1 MREADGLEMKTES
14 GLLVEGAMGTVA
26 NNYFQGALEER
37 KRLLS
42 AAIAETAAD
51 DRLTSLLGEVDAAL
65 RRLAA
70 GTFGLCEECHDTVEQ
85 DRLIADPLVRFC
97 LDHLTVKERRELEAD
112 LEQAGELQR
121 SLLPARDRRAAGWH
135 VHYHY
140 QPAGPVSGDYCDVI
154 LEEGGNGGVFFLV
167 GDVAGKG
174 VSACLLMTQLHGMF
188 RSLISVRMP
197 LADLLGAANR
207 LLCETATAGQY
218 ATLVCGRS
226 GVDGDVEIASAG
238 HLPVWVG
245 GAGGSR
251 AISATGLPLGLFRSS
266 TYTTEKFRASAGE
279 SVVVYTDGLTE
290 ARDLQGN
297 EYGGG
302 RVCDFLKGRHALAP
316 EALSAAFLA
325 DLRGFCG
332 GRGLTDD
339 LTLMVVRREA

>member
-1 MREADGLEMKTES
+1 MA
-14 GLLVEGAMGTVA
+14 TVA

-37 KRLLS
+37 KRLL
-42 AAIAETAAD
+42 AAAMRGAAPD
-51 DRLTSLLGEVDAAL
+51 DGLTFLLTEVDAAL
-65 RRLAA
+65 GRLAA
-70 GTFGLCEECHDTVEQ
+70 GTYGLCEECHETVEQ
-85 DRLIADPLVRFC
+85 ERLIADPLVRFC
-97 LDHLTVKERRELEAD
+97 LDHLTAKERRALEAD
-112 LEQAGELQR
+112 LEQAAGLQR
-121 SLLPARDRRAAGWH
+121 SLLPARDSRAAGWH

-140 QPAGPVSGDYCDVI
+140 RPAGPVSGDYCDVI
-154 LEEGGNGGVFFLV
+154 LENGGDGGVFFLV

-197 LADLLGAANR
+197 LAELLGAANR

-226 GVDGDVEIASAG
+226 GVDGEVEIASAG

-245 GAGGSR
+245 CSGGLR
-251 AISATGLPLGLFRSS
+251 AIGATGLPLGLFRSS
-266 TYTTEKFRASAGE
+266 TYTTEKFRASAGYTM
-279 SVVVYTDGLTE
+279 VVYTDGLSE
-290 ARDLQGN
+290 ARDLDGN
-297 EYGGG
+297 EYGGL
-302 RVCDFLKGRHALAP
+302 RVNEFLEGRHQLAP
-316 EALSAAFLA
+316 EALTGAFLE

>member
-1 MREADGLEMKTES
+1 MSADS
-14 GLLVEGAMGTVA
+14 GSLVEGAMATVA

-37 KRLLS
+37 KKLLS
-42 AAIAETAAD
+42 AAISGTAAD
-51 DRLTSLLGEVDAAL
+51 ERLVSLLSEVDAAL

-70 GTFGLCEECHDTVEQ
+70 GTFGLCEECHDSVEQ
-85 DRLIADPLVRFC
+85 ERLIADPLVRFC
-97 LDHLTVKERRELEAD
+97 LDHLTAKERRALEAD
-112 LEQAGELQR
+112 LEQAATLQK
-121 SLLPARDRRAAGWH
+121 SLLPARDSRAAGWH

-140 QPAGPVSGDYCDVI
+140 RPAGPVSGDYCDVI
-154 LEEGGNGGVFFLV
+154 LENGGGGGVFFLV

-197 LADLLGAANR
+197 LVDLLGAANR

-245 GAGGSR
+245 CAGGLR
-251 AISATGLPLGLFRSS
+251 GISATGLPLGLFRNAS
-266 TYTTEKFRASAGE
+266 YTTEKFRALAGE
-279 SVVVYTDGLTE
+279 TLVVYTDGLSE
-290 ARDLQGN
+290 ARDSGGN
-297 EYGGG
+297 EYGGK
-302 RVCDFLKGRHALAP
+302 RVNEFLAGRHHLAP
-316 EALSAAFLA
+316 AELSGAFLE

-332 GRGLTDD
+332 GRALTDD
-339 LTLMVVRREA
+339 LTLMVVRREV